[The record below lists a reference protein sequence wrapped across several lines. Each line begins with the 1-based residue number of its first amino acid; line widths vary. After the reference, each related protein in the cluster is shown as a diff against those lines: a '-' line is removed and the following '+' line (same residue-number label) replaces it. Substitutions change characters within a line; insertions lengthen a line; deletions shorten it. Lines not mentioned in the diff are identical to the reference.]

1 MAGGDVVVATLT
13 TTEALID
20 MVQGLVNINQSV
32 DDSGSVDRR
41 HNKFAVRDGEG
52 SGRIVRGEVQVKSE
66 SELHSDLVECLVGP
80 ISKPVQYTTIEQG
93 WGSRSTGGE
102 TILGRV
108 HSEHNVQ
115 IFRNLLSE
123 PTIEFLVRVEH
134 KTISLGTFFASS
146 HESGI
151 LVSFEETRNFSVGE
165 ESVHSFQETR
175 IEDIRFVHY
184 EADLFTLGS
193 GTAKDSSKILI
204 EVFSGILVGDLDL
217 EDTEAVHPGN
227 ETR

>member
-1 MAGGDVVVATLT
+1 ML
-13 TTEALID
+13 
-20 MVQGLVNINQSV
+20 
-32 DDSGSVDRR
+32 
-41 HNKFAVRDGEG
+41 F
-52 SGRIVRGEVQVKSE
+52 
-66 SELHSDLVECLVGP
+66 
-80 ISKPVQYTTIEQG
+80 
-93 WGSRSTGGE
+93 RS
-102 TILGRV
+102 
-108 HSEHNVQ
+108 
-115 IFRNLLSE
+115 
-123 PTIEFLVRVEH
+123 
-134 KTISLGTFFASS
+134 SS

-175 IEDIRFVHY
+175 IEDVRFVHY